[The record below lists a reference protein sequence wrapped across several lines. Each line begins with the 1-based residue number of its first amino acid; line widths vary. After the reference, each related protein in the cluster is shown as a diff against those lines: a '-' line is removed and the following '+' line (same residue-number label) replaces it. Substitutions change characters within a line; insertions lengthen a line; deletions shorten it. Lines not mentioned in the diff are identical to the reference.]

1 MMKEKLKEVAGM
13 KIRRSF
19 RGQAGAE
26 SEGVLRLKEPS
37 VWMQVA
43 VYAVLCAAALLV
55 PRATVYGGLA
65 PFGVAL
71 AACVEGPASA
81 VVYIA
86 AAVGY
91 ILPSGVVMPLRYIA
105 AIIAVAGFRWAFGG
119 VKRITQSFSFTPL
132 LAAGAI
138 FATGLAVGQING
150 FQLSVVFSELCEAM
164 LGGGAAFFFKS
175 TLSIL
180 KSGRGPRS
188 LELHEQ
194 CSLMVTTAVLLMAVD
209 SVTFHD
215 ISVGRILTMTVILLA
230 AKAGQQQGGMLG
242 GVVLGSATA
251 LCMPAYT
258 HVVAGYAFGGLI
270 AGLFSRFGRLATV
283 TVFFLVNALVLL
295 STGDH
300 QLLILGTYEVLA
312 ASLLFVVLPK
322 SVERAANSIFCRQT
336 AIPAVENFGRA
347 VDMHL
352 TYAASTMEEIASTVD
367 AVSQKLAAMD
377 APRIKEVY
385 ASVCEDICSGCRR
398 REVCWRDRFTD
409 TMAAF
414 RRMGDELRE
423 KGQLSECSTGDFAR
437 ECPHSGDVVSLM
449 NTGYARFVT
458 KENAYRRLGDIRAIV
473 TDQFEG
479 MAGLLMDLSDHFK
492 TMDRAD
498 EQASE
503 RVRQLCER
511 YRLPVVEVLCLV
523 GHRNRVTVEL
533 MLEGDTVPPEGSR
546 WHEEMGDACG
556 CRFTAPTVSKNGHI
570 TKVRLTEKPKYT
582 PHFAAAQVNCHKEKL
597 CGDAYESFYDHEGRY
612 CIVLSDGMGT
622 GGRAAVDG
630 AMTAALTGRMLQA
643 GFRFDSIL
651 RIINS
656 ALIVKSGDESLATL
670 DTVRIDLYTGHLQ
683 GVKAGAAPAFLY
695 SRGQVVRLAAS
706 TLPIGILREIASEQ
720 YEDYMRE
727 GDFLVMV
734 SDGVCEGDSEWLEE
748 LIDRL
753 VREGAD
759 EHAMANEIVFRAG
772 ERQVPPCSD
781 DTTALVLRLL

>member
-1 MMKEKLKEVAGM
+1 MKRK
-13 KIRRSF
+13 RSVQ
-19 RGQAGAE
+19 GQAVGKT
-26 SEGVLRLKEPS
+26 EGVLRIKEPS
-37 VWMQVA
+37 LWVQVA
-43 VYAVLCAAALLV
+43 VYALLSAAALLI

-65 PFGVAL
+65 PFGVSL
-71 AACVEGPASA
+71 AACIDGPAA
-81 VVYIA
+81 VVVYLA
-86 AAVGY
+86 AAIGY
-91 ILPSGVVMPLRYIA
+91 LLPSEVVMPLRYVA
-105 AIIAVAGFRWAFGG
+105 SLIAVAGFRWAFGG
-119 VKRITQSFSFTPL
+119 AKKITESPAFTPL

-138 FATGLAVGQING
+138 FATGLAVGQVNG
-150 FQLSVVFSELCEAM
+150 FQISVVFSELCEAM
-164 LGGGAAFFFKS
+164 LAGGAAFFFKN
-175 TLSIL
+175 TLDIL

-188 LELHEQ
+188 LELSEQ
-194 CSLMVTTAVLLMAVD
+194 CSLMITLAVVLMAIDAVA
-209 SVTFHD
+209 FHG

-230 AKAGQQQGGMLG
+230 AKTGQQQGGMLA

-251 LCMPAYT
+251 LCMPSYSYVA
-258 HVVAGYAFGGLI
+258 AGYAFGGLLT
-270 AGLFSRFGRLATV
+270 GLFSRFGRFASV
-283 TVFFLVNALVLL
+283 TVFILVNALVAL
-295 STGDH
+295 STGNH
-300 QLLILGTYEVLA
+300 ELLILGSYEVLA
-312 ASLLFVVLPK
+312 ASLLFLVLPK
-322 SVERAANSIFCRQT
+322 SVERAANSVFCRQT

-367 AVSQKLAAMD
+367 AVSEKLATLE
-377 APRIKEVY
+377 APQIKEVY
-385 ASVCEDICSGCRR
+385 AAVCEGICNGCRR

-414 RRMGDELRE
+414 RTMGQELRS
-423 KGQLSECSTGDFAR
+423 KGRLSAAAAKGEFVGECHHF
-437 ECPHSGDVVSLM
+437 EDVIALM
-449 NTGYARFVT
+449 NTSYARFLT
-458 KENAYRRLGDIRAIV
+458 KENAYRRLSDIRSIV

-479 MAGLLMDLSDHFK
+479 MAGLLLDLSDHFK
-492 TMDRAD
+492 SMDRAD

-511 YRLPVVEVLCLV
+511 YRLPIVEVLCLV

-533 MLEGDTVPPEGSR
+533 LLEGDTVPPEGSR

-556 CRFTAPTVSKNGHI
+556 CAFTAPVISKNGHI

-582 PHFAAAQVNCHKEKL
+582 PHFAAAQVNCRKEKL

-630 AMTAALTGRMLQA
+630 AMTAALAGRMLQA
-643 GFRFDSIL
+643 GFRFDSVL

-706 TLPIGILREIASEQ
+706 TLPIGILREIESEQ
-720 YEDYMRE
+720 YEDYIRE

-734 SDGVCEGDSEWLEE
+734 SDGVCDGESEWLEE
-748 LIDRL
+748 LIARL
-753 VREGAD
+753 VNDGAD
-759 EHAMANEIVFRAG
+759 EQAMANEIVFRAG
-772 ERQVPPCSD
+772 ERQNPPCSD
-781 DTTALVLRLL
+781 DTTALVLRLA

>member
-1 MMKEKLKEVAGM
+1 M
-13 KIRRSF
+13 
-19 RGQAGAE
+19 E
-26 SEGVLRLKEPS
+26 SEGVLRIKEPS
-37 VWMQVA
+37 MWVHVA
-43 VYAVLCAAALLV
+43 VYALLCAAGLLI

-65 PFGVAL
+65 PFGVSL
-71 AACVEGPASA
+71 AACVDGPAAIA
-81 VVYIA
+81 VYLA
-86 AAVGY
+86 TAVGY
-91 ILPSGVVMPLRYIA
+91 FLPSEVVMPLRYVA
-105 AIIAVAGFRWAFGG
+105 ALIAVAGFRWAFSGAKK
-119 VKRITQSFSFTPL
+119 VTESPVFIPF
-132 LAAGAI
+132 LAAGATL
-138 FATGLAVGQING
+138 ATGLAVGQMNG
-150 FQLSVVFSELCEAM
+150 FQINVVFGEICEAM
-164 LGGGAAFFFKS
+164 LGGGAAFFFKN

-180 KSGRGPRS
+180 KTQRGPRS
-188 LELHEQ
+188 LELFEQ
-194 CSLMVTTAVLLMAVD
+194 CSLMISLAVLLMAVD
-209 SVTFHD
+209 AVTFSG
-215 ISVGRILTMTVILLA
+215 ISIGRILTMTVILLA

-251 LCMPAYT
+251 LCMPSYA
-258 HVVAGYAFGGLI
+258 HLAAGYAFGGLI
-270 AGLFSRFGRLATV
+270 AGLFSRFGRFATV
-283 TVFFLVNALVLL
+283 TVFILINALVAL

-312 ASLLFVVLPK
+312 ASVLFLVMPK
-322 SVERAANSIFCRQT
+322 SIERAANSLFCRHT

-352 TYAASTMEEIASTVD
+352 TYAATTMEEIASTVD
-367 AVSQKLAAMD
+367 SVSEKLATLE
-377 APRIKEVY
+377 APQVKEVY
-385 ASVCEDICSGCRR
+385 AAVCEGICNGCRR
-398 REVCWRDRFTD
+398 RDVCWRDRFTD

-414 RRMGDELRE
+414 RTMGQELRT
-423 KGQLSECSTGDFAR
+423 KGRLSAEAAKGDFVK
-437 ECPHSGDVVSLM
+437 ECHHFDDVISLM
-449 NTGYARFVT
+449 NTSYARFLT
-458 KENAYRRLGDIRAIV
+458 KENAYHRLSDIRSIV

-479 MAGLLMDLSDHFK
+479 MAGLLLDLSDHFK

-533 MLEGDTVPPEGSR
+533 LLEGDTVPPEGSR

-556 CRFTAPTVSKNGHI
+556 CHFTAPVITKNGHI
-570 TKVRLTEKPKYT
+570 TKARLTEKPKYT
-582 PHFAAAQVNCHKEKL
+582 PHFAAAQVNCRKEKL

-612 CIVLSDGMGT
+612 CVVLSDGMGT

-630 AMTAALTGRMLQA
+630 AMTAALAGRMLQA

-670 DTVRIDLYTGHLQ
+670 DTVRVDLYTGHLQ

-706 TLPIGILREIASEQ
+706 TLPIGILREIESEQ

-734 SDGVCEGDSEWLEE
+734 SDGVCDGESEWLEE

-753 VREGAD
+753 VTEGAD
-759 EHAMANEIVFRAG
+759 EKAMANEIVFRAG
-772 ERQVPPCSD
+772 ERQTPPCSD
-781 DTTALVLRLL
+781 DTTALVLRLA